1 MSAAATPN
9 PTAQPDANPVADKGS
24 HAGRLLDLV
33 RKLID
38 YGKEIAG
45 TLRQRAATG
54 LGFDAFRF
62 GTRDLTLIL
71 ARITRGLHLATALE
85 ARVLQNAARLDAEPA
100 ASPAPSRHKP
110 RAAQPAARRAPEAD
124 TILAHLPT
132 PEQIAAEVRRRPIG
146 AVIADICRDLG
157 IMPNHPLWRELQHA
171 IIRYG
176 GSLAG
181 LVKDILTPGESAWQV
196 RAGRWTRVPG
206 RLATVPEIR
215 KAWWPAA
222 ETPARGCPSPG
233 RRGCHRIG

>member
-1 MSAAATPN
+1 MSATTPN

-24 HAGRLLDLV
+24 RAGRLLDLV

-45 TLRQRAATG
+45 TLRQRASTG

-62 GTRDLTLIL
+62 GTSDLALIL

-100 ASPAPSRHKP
+100 ASRAPSPHRP
-110 RAAQPAARRAPEAD
+110 RAAQPAARRAHEAD
-124 TILAHLPT
+124 TLLAHLPT

-157 IMPNHPLWRELQHA
+157 IMPNHPLWRELQYA

-176 GSLAG
+176 GSLAR
-181 LVKDILTPGESAWQV
+181 LVKDILE
-196 RAGRWTRVPG
+196 RAFPRPVTAPSGS
-206 RLATVPEIR
+206 LAPL
-215 KAWWPAA
+215 PAS
-222 ETPARGCPSPG
+222 PAPACTGPP
-233 RRGCHRIG
+233 

>member
-62 GTRDLTLIL
+62 GTRDLALIL
-71 ARITRGLHLATALE
+71 ARITRGLHRATALE
-85 ARVLQNAARLDAEPA
+85 ARFLQDAARLDAEPA

-124 TILAHLPT
+124 ALLAHLPT

-157 IMPNHPLWRELQHA
+157 IMPNHPLWPELRVL
-171 IIRYG
+171 IIRQG
-176 GSLAG
+176 GNLAN
-181 LVKDILTPGESAWQV
+181 LVKDILDRAFQPLASGRPPAWPMPSLQSPAP
-196 RAGRWTRVPG
+196 AGTGP
-206 RLATVPEIR
+206 P
-215 KAWWPAA
+215 
-222 ETPARGCPSPG
+222 
-233 RRGCHRIG
+233 